1 MFFSLTVSPV
11 PRTITSYSSSIF
23 SKSLC
28 SSAPEYEERRK
39 WRSAGLQV
47 RRGCGS
53 VSGAFGAGLLSLSV
67 TAGRGVKK
75 RRTGYL
81 CGPMVWT
88 RCFTKHSVAPVRYSR
103 QGSGRVTRTRQS
115 RYGPNTVLMWETL
128 PVPEGSVTYP
138 QLNNNLINCFNAIR
152 PNIFKCDSLMCFTE
166 AKT

>member
-47 RRGCGS
+47 R
-53 VSGAFGAGLLSLSV
+53 GAAAQRQAPS
-67 TAGRGVKK
+67 GRGFSACQSLQEEAWRPGTCVGQWCG
-75 RRTGYL
+75 RTASQS
-81 CGPMVWT
+81 
-88 RCFTKHSVAPVRYSR
+88 SVAPVLYSR
-103 QGSGRVTRTRQS
+103 QGSGRVTRSQQS

-128 PVPEGSVTYP
+128 PVPEGSVE
-138 QLNNNLINCFNAIR
+138 LNNNIINCFNAIR
-152 PNIFKCDSLMCFTE
+152 PNIFKCDSLI
-166 AKT
+166 KHKVQ